1 MAAKTLTAMTDDEQY
16 EFNEVLLLINSVC
29 GYDLREYSLASM
41 RRRFERFC
49 GADPNLDFCGIKERI
64 QKEPAFLDKLLLSL
78 AVPTSS
84 MFRDP
89 ALFAEL
95 RNSVLPQMNDRTL
108 RVWSAGCSSG
118 EEAYS
123 IAILLHEEGF
133 DGRYRIYAT
142 DVNEQLLQRA
152 IKGVYPLH
160 SMQTYTSNY
169 LRSGGQADF
178 SNYYTSAYG
187 KVILHESLRR
197 NITFAQHNLAVDGSF
212 NEFDLIFCR
221 NVLIY
226 FNPALQERV
235 HKLLFDS
242 LVSNGI
248 LALGDKES
256 LAFTRLRRSYKQLA
270 AGKRLFQKTV

>member
-1 MAAKTLTAMTDDEQY
+1 MTENEQREFDD
-16 EFNEVLLLINSVC
+16 LLVHIYSIC
-29 GYDLREYSLASM
+29 GYDLRNYSLPSM
-41 RRRFERFC
+41 QRRFARFR
-49 GADPNLDFCGIKERI
+49 GADPKLDYQSIKEKI
-64 QKEPAFLDKLLLSL
+64 QNEPAYLDKLLLAL
-78 AVPTSS
+78 AVSTSS
-84 MFRDP
+84 IFRDP

-95 RNSVLPQMNDRTL
+95 RNTVLPQLKNKTL

-123 IAILLHEEGF
+123 IAILLREEGF
-133 DGRYRIYAT
+133 ADHFRIYAT

-152 IKGVYPLH
+152 VKGVYPLH
-160 SMQTYTSNY
+160 SMQTYTNNY
-169 LRSGGQADF
+169 LSSGGHADF
-178 SNYYTSAYG
+178 STYYTCAYG
-187 KVILHESLRR
+187 KVIFHESLRR

-226 FNPALQERV
+226 FNPALQELV

-242 LVSNGI
+242 LVSNGV

-256 LAFTRLRRSYKQLA
+256 LAFSTFRRSYKQIA
-270 AGKRLFQKTV
+270 PGKRLFRKTD